1 MKYFPCYFLIVVL
14 FVLTSCKKDTATTL
28 NTATTLTLQECSQV
42 LSSFNETLPI
52 SVNRFTILEGVIC
65 GGETDN
71 VYIVY
76 RYTTDM
82 STFAARRSIINSDRT
97 NWCTNPDQKIVL
109 ESVSYVAKMY
119 YGASGKFLG
128 KFTFSIDDCVPT

>member
-14 FVLTSCKKDTATTL
+14 FVLTSCKKDTATTR

-42 LSSFNETLPI
+42 ISSFNKTVPVR
-52 SVNRFTILEGVIC
+52 VNQFTILDGVIC

-76 RYTTDM
+76 KYTTDS
-82 STFAARRSIINSDRT
+82 STFAVRQSSINSDRT
-97 NWCTNPDQKIVL
+97 TWCTNPDQKVVL
-109 ESVSYVAKMY
+109 ESVSHVTKMY
-119 YGASGKFLG
+119 NDASGKFLG

>member
-1 MKYFPCYFLIVVL
+1 MKYFSCYFLIVVL
-14 FVLTSCKKDTATTL
+14 FFLTSCNKDA
-28 NTATTLTLQECSQV
+28 AKTLTFQQCSKAI
-42 LSSFNETLPI
+42 SSINRTTPVSI
-52 SVNRFTILEGVIC
+52 NRFTVLDGVMC
-65 GGETDN
+65 GGETNN

-82 STFAARRSIINSDRT
+82 STFSSREAIINSDRT
-97 NWCTNPDQKIVL
+97 NWCTNPDQKVVL

-119 YGASGKFLG
+119 YDDSGKFLG